1 LPDVQDTDENYD
13 SKDEIDDDEGE
24 DNDYDSKEE

>member
-1 LPDVQDTDENYD
+1 VQDTDENYD